1 MTRPAPQARRW
12 LLQRR
17 NAVLR
22 LSRELLEDDLQLR
35 RRSDGADILDQAALR
50 EPQPVLQS
58 LRDSQRE
65 ELAEIDAA
73 LRRIRA
79 GVYGSCE
86 SCGRP
91 IARQRLR
98 AVPHARTCIDC
109 TSVRR
114 AVA

>member
-1 MTRPAPQARRW
+1 MTGRAPQARRW

-17 NAVLR
+17 NAVQGLA
-22 LSRELLEDDLQLR
+22 RELLRDDLQLR
-35 RRSDGADILDQAALR
+35 RGPEGADVLDRAALR
-50 EPQPVLQS
+50 EPQPVLES

-73 LRRIRA
+73 LRRIQT
-79 GVYGSCE
+79 GTYGSCE
-86 SCGRP
+86 SCGGR

-98 AVPHARTCIDC
+98 AVPQARTCVQC
-109 TSVRR
+109 TSLRR